1 MALTGNSSL
10 VQVGVAMVL
19 QDRFTQEAGRISQS
33 FRGMMNEARDWNR
46 GISMAIGTAFQ
57 SGKEAIGGMYQAYKY
72 SAGIGK
78 DIFLTSKMAGATRKE
93 SLDMMQLAKDV
104 NAATP
109 LTAADIASGERFL
122 AMAGNKV
129 GMIKQMIK
137 PAAQLASIFSMP
149 LGGKGGVADMLT
161 NIEATFNIPAE
172 QSAKVVDLLGIATT
186 STNMSLTDLAESLK
200 YAGAEFRNAKY
211 SLGDAA
217 AAIGVLGDQ
226 GIQGSSAGTAIANFL
241 RYITLSIVE
250 QRKKGT
256 SALKAMGIDPES
268 LLDAQ
273 GNLLKLGDII
283 QKITDKVGADAATK
297 IISPFFYNTVG
308 VRGTRAIS
316 ALVHDV
322 ASGRN
327 KFKQVTESFNSPDKL
342 DWTNRTMT
350 EYMQTPAGKIDALRA
365 NFENL
370 VVTVGQTLANIFNPI
385 LSGLSKV
392 AKWVNSIAETGFG
405 GWAVRIGAGVIMIQ
419 TLIQGFRLVYMTTR
433 MINMQYTRMNTG
445 QAAGNAGLTSTVAL
459 YTAME
464 AHLRTIVALQME
476 LVGLQMAPGT
486 RMPLPMGGR
495 ITKNSN
501 GNAYYSLNGRRT
513 NPAGYANTVA
523 MGIMAGAAAKG
534 GSGGP
539 TGGGPGGGPIG
550 AGLKGLGGRLLGFLG
565 GPWGFGLCIGIPI
578 IVDLLQKFFSKK
590 EKNDEEV
597 IKKQDD
603 IVTFQRLMEL
613 NLQKHVREGVKE
625 GAREGIKEGMKGFTQ
640 SGVDGAGIL
649 HAGNLSFPLSGM
661 QNLGNYY
668 RFGVNMYNDNADSYG
683 G

>member
-1 MALTGNSSL
+1 MAITGNSSF

-57 SGKEAIGGMYQAYKY
+57 SGKEAIGGMYEAYKY

-93 SLDMMQLAKDV
+93 SMEMMQLAKDV

-129 GMIKQMIK
+129 GMIKQMVK

-172 QSAKVVDLLGIATT
+172 QSARVVDLLGIATT

-268 LLDAQ
+268 LIDAQ

-327 KFKQVTESFNSPDKL
+327 KFKQVTDSFNAPENA
-342 DWTNRTMT
+342 DWTNRTME
-350 EYMQTPAGKIDALRA
+350 EYMKTPAGKIDALRA

-370 VVTVGQTLANIFNPI
+370 IVTVGQTLADVFNPI
-385 LSGLSKV
+385 LTTLSTV
-392 AKWVNSIAETGFG
+392 ARWVNGIAENGFG
-405 GWAVRIGAGVIMIQ
+405 SWAIKIGAGAIMIQ

-433 MINMQYTRMNTG
+433 MISMQYAQMNAR
-445 QAAGNAGLTSTVAL
+445 QAAGNTGLTSTVAL

-464 AHLRTIVALQME
+464 AHLRTIVALQMQ

-486 RMPLPMGGR
+486 RMKLPMGGSLSHTKKGN
-495 ITKNSN
+495 ITAS
-501 GNAYYSLNGRRT
+501 GMPTGMGFGR
-513 NPAGYANTVA
+513 NPAGYANAIGTGALV
-523 MGIMAGAAAKG
+523 GMAAKGAAA
-534 GSGGP
+534 
-539 TGGGPGGGPIG
+539 GGGAAGAGGAAAGGAVG
-550 AGLKGLGGRLLGFLG
+550 AGLRGLGGRLLGFLG
-565 GPWGFGLCIGIPI
+565 GPWGIGLSIGIPLI
-578 IVDLLQKFFSKK
+578 LELLQNFTKKK
-590 EKNDEEV
+590 EANDEV
-597 IKKQDD
+597 QIKKM
-603 IVTFQRLMEL
+603 TEASA
-613 NLQKHVREGVKE
+613 LQKLMSENLRKNIREGVKE
-625 GAREGIKEGMKGFTQ
+625 GAKQGVEEGIKNHRAQASSM
-640 SGVDGAGIL
+640 VNGIL
-649 HAGNLSFPLSGM
+649 HLPGGYGFGSPGDDNLEWSV
-661 QNLGNYY
+661 Q
-668 RFGVNMYNDNADSYG
+668 
-683 G
+683 

>member
-57 SGKEAIGGMYQAYKY
+57 SGKEAIGGMYEAYKY

-93 SLDMMQLAKDV
+93 SMDMMQLAKDV

-129 GMIKQMIK
+129 NMIKQMVK

-273 GNLLKLGDII
+273 GNLLKLGDIV

-327 KFKQVTESFNSPDKL
+327 KFKQVSESFNAAENQ
-342 DWTNRTMT
+342 DWTNKTMT
-350 EYMQTPAGKIDALRA
+350 EYMQTPAGRIDALRA

-370 VVTVGQTLANIFNPI
+370 IVTVGQTLANIFNPI
-385 LSGLSKV
+385 LSGLSQV

-405 GWAVRIGAGVIMIQ
+405 GWAVRIGAGVVMIQ

-433 MINMQYTRMNTG
+433 MISMQYTKMNTS

-464 AHLRTIVALQME
+464 RHLRTIVALQME
-476 LVGLQMAPGT
+476 LVGLQMPPGT
-486 RMPLPMGGR
+486 RIKLPMGGTLSHTKKGN
-495 ITKNSN
+495 ITASGMPTGK
-501 GNAYYSLNGRRT
+501 GFGR
-513 NPAGYANTVA
+513 NPAGYANA
-523 MGIMAGAAAKG
+523 LGIGAILGAA
-534 GSGGP
+534 GSNRGP
-539 TGGGPGGGPIG
+539 TPPVPPVGPPVG
-550 AGLKGLGGRLLGFLG
+550 AGLGGKIISFLG
-565 GPWGFGLCIGIPI
+565 GPWGIGLSIGIPLI
-578 IVDLLQKFFSKK
+578 LELLQNFTKKK
-590 EKNDEEV
+590 EANDEV
-597 IKKQDD
+597 QIKK
-603 IVTFQRLMEL
+603 ITEASA
-613 NLQKHVREGVKE
+613 LQKLMSENLRRNIREGVKE
-625 GAREGIKEGMKGFTQ
+625 GAKEGVKEGMKNGRSSSSMVSGLLHLPGGYGFGSLGDDNLETWFS
-640 SGVDGAGIL
+640 SGS
-649 HAGNLSFPLSGM
+649 H
-661 QNLGNYY
+661 
-668 RFGVNMYNDNADSYG
+668 
-683 G
+683 

>member
-1 MALTGNSSL
+1 MAITGNSSF

-57 SGKEAIGGMYQAYKY
+57 SGKEAIGGMYEAYKY

-93 SLDMMQLAKDV
+93 SMDMMQLAKDV

-172 QSAKVVDLLGIATT
+172 QSARVVDLLGIATT

-211 SLGDAA
+211 SRGDAA

-327 KFKQVTESFNSPDKL
+327 KFKQVTDSFNAPQNA
-342 DWTNRTMT
+342 DWTNRTME
-350 EYMQTPAGKIDALRA
+350 EYMKTPAGKIDALRA

-370 VVTVGQTLANIFNPI
+370 IVTVGQTLADVFNPI
-385 LSGLSKV
+385 LTTLSKV
-392 AKWVNSIAETGFG
+392 ARWVNGIAENGFG
-405 GWAVRIGAGVIMIQ
+405 SWAIKIGAGAIMIQ

-433 MINMQYTRMNTG
+433 MISMQYTKMNTQ

-464 AHLRTIVALQME
+464 AHLRTIVALQMQ

-486 RMPLPMGGR
+486 RMALPMGGYLHH
-495 ITKNSN
+495 TAK
-501 GNAYYSLNGRRT
+501 GNVTVGGVKSKGFGI
-513 NPAGYANTVA
+513 NPAGYANALGTGALVGVA
-523 MGIMAGAAAKG
+523 ARGAAGGAAGAGGAA
-534 GSGGP
+534 
-539 TGGGPGGGPIG
+539 TGAAIG
-550 AGLKGLGGRLLGFLG
+550 AGLRGLGGRLLGFLG
-565 GPWGFGLCIGIPI
+565 GPWGIGLSIGIPLI
-578 IVDLLQKFFSKK
+578 LELLQNFTKKK
-590 EKNDEEV
+590 EANDEV
-597 IKKQDD
+597 QIKK
-603 IVTFQRLMEL
+603 ITEASA
-613 NLQKHVREGVKE
+613 LQKLMSENLRKNIREGVKE
-625 GAREGIKEGMKGFTQ
+625 GAKQGVEEGIKNGRNRGGSSGMIN
-640 SGVDGAGIL
+640 GIL
-649 HAGNLSFPLSGM
+649 HLPGGYGFGSPGDDNLEWSV
-661 QNLGNYY
+661 Q
-668 RFGVNMYNDNADSYG
+668 
-683 G
+683 

>member
-57 SGKEAIGGMYQAYKY
+57 SGKEAIGGMYEAYKY
-72 SAGIGK
+72 SASIGK

-129 GMIKQMIK
+129 SMIKQMVK

-172 QSAKVVDLLGIATT
+172 ESAKVVDLLGIATT

-273 GNLLKLGDII
+273 GNLLKLGDIV

-327 KFKQVTESFNSPDKL
+327 KFKQVTDSFNAPENQ

-370 VVTVGQTLANIFNPI
+370 IVTVGQTLANIFNPI
-385 LSGLSKV
+385 LSGLSQI
-392 AKWVNSIAETGFG
+392 AKWVNGIAETGFG
-405 GWAVRIGAGVIMIQ
+405 GWVIRIGAGAVMIQ

-433 MINMQYTRMNTG
+433 MISMQYTRMNAS
-445 QAAGNAGLTSTVAL
+445 QAAGNTGLTSTVAL

-464 AHLRTIVALQME
+464 RHLRTIVALQME
-476 LVGLQMAPGT
+476 LVGLQMAPGSP
-486 RMPLPMGGR
+486 RMKLPLGGSLGRTASGKITATGMPTGMGFGR
-495 ITKNSN
+495 
-501 GNAYYSLNGRRT
+501 
-513 NPAGYANTVA
+513 NPAGYANAIGTGA
-523 MGIMAGAAAKG
+523 LMGAAAGAGAGAANA
-534 GSGGP
+534 
-539 TGGGPGGGPIG
+539 G
-550 AGLKGLGGRLLGFLG
+550 AGAANAGARAAGLGLRSLGGRLIGFLG
-565 GPWGFGLCIGIPI
+565 GPWGIGLSIGIPLI
-578 IVDLLQKFFSKK
+578 LELLQNFTRKK
-590 EKNDEEV
+590 EATDQVQVQKITEASE
-597 IKKQDD
+597 
-603 IVTFQRLMEL
+603 
-613 NLQKHVREGVKE
+613 LQKLMAQNLRRNIREGVKE
-625 GAREGIKEGMKGFTQ
+625 GAREGVEEGIRKNR
-640 SGVDGAGIL
+640 SGMSPSIL
-649 HAGNLSFPLSGM
+649 HLPGGY
-661 QNLGNYY
+661 G
-668 RFGVNMYNDNADSYG
+668 FGSLDDDNVETWSKQY
-683 G
+683 